1 MYQGYQ
7 LVLTGRPRA
16 ASERLVE
23 LSGTVVSVSPLQ
35 TQKHAFSCSK
45 IDKKHTEKSHTRCI
59 YSHLLPVD
67 PDLEASSNELLV
79 DGQHGNNG
87 RVCRPVIMHGIAV

>member
-45 IDKKHTEKSHTRCI
+45 IDRKTTEERHSKCV
-59 YSHLLPVD
+59 LPED

-79 DGQHGNNG
+79 DG
-87 RVCRPVIMHGIAV
+87 

>member
-16 ASERLVE
+16 ARERLVE
-23 LSGTVVSVSPLQ
+23 LSGTAVSVSPLQ
-35 TQKHAFSCSK
+35 TQKNFICSQ
-45 IDKKHTEKSHTRCI
+45 IDKKLTEERNTTRCV
-59 YSHLLPVD
+59 LPED

-79 DGQHGNNG
+79 DG
-87 RVCRPVIMHGIAV
+87 